1 MSSKGFPLTPCVC
14 LCLTRVPH
22 AAPPGPPPPML
33 ILSVPSTLL
42 LGASTAPPCS
52 PHPSSPWSLVHP
64 MLGALLPQGLCTC
77 PSTTWNGHLRCPF
90 SGGLVGHR
98 VHQSIPSYLP
108 WFSLQ
113 KAHVTYLFPECTAWS
128 CSTRQAFLSLLLA
141 VHLELRMAPGTHWVL
156 NEQILEMYVFSSH
169 NCNPILVYDL
179 YSFSLSITKPQR
191 TYLGYKVYYFPLD
204 VNVLQRN

>member
-1 MSSKGFPLTPCVC
+1 
-14 LCLTRVPH
+14 
-22 AAPPGPPPPML
+22 
-33 ILSVPSTLL
+33 
-42 LGASTAPPCS
+42 
-52 PHPSSPWSLVHP
+52 

-90 SGGLVGHR
+90 SGGLIGHR
-98 VHQSIPSYLP
+98 VHQSIPSNLP
-108 WFSLQ
+108 LFSLQ
-113 KAHVTYLFPECTAWS
+113 KAHVTYLIYFPSALPGPALPG
-128 CSTRQAFLSLLLA
+128 RQAFLRLLLA
-141 VHLELRMAPGTHWVL
+141 VHLELRTAPGTHWVL
-156 NEQILEMYVFSSH
+156 NEQILEMYVFSSR

>member
-1 MSSKGFPLTPCVC
+1 MC
-14 LCLTRVPH
+14 LSVPDKSACRLLMHFQPWPPH

-113 KAHVTYLFPECTAWS
+113 KAHVTYLFPES
-128 CSTRQAFLSLLLA
+128 SQAFMFQQNKLSYSETSLL
-141 VHLELRMAPGTHWVL
+141 
-156 NEQILEMYVFSSH
+156 
-169 NCNPILVYDL
+169 
-179 YSFSLSITKPQR
+179 
-191 TYLGYKVYYFPLD
+191 FPPP
-204 VNVLQRN
+204 VSCPSARA